1 MLIKIN
7 KSVHLTRVYIII
19 YSTSKRIAFFSHREK
34 LFNYCN
40 GLIIK
45 IGMLYVLSKIFQPF
59 NDFLFFKLKILLLG
73 HTEREPLLFWG
84 RVRSFSFTQKFTSI
98 QTLFLW
104 IPPMWNVPREMTIL
118 VWILKCVLMSQ
129 GKGFL

>member
-40 GLIIK
+40 RLIIK
-45 IGMLYVLSKIFQPF
+45 IGMLYVLLKIFQPF
-59 NDFLFFKLKILLLG
+59 NDFLFF
-73 HTEREPLLFWG
+73 
-84 RVRSFSFTQKFTSI
+84 
-98 QTLFLW
+98 
-104 IPPMWNVPREMTIL
+104 
-118 VWILKCVLMSQ
+118 
-129 GKGFL
+129 